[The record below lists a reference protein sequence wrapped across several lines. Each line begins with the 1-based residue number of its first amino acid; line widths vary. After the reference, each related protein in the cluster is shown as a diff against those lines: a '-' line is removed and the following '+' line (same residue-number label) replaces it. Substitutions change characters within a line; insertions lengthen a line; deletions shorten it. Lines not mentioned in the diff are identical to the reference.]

1 MDLFYFIQN
10 TFSPVSFGLNFFVNT
25 ETTLRPKSR
34 EGRQLFLLRH
44 RNCYIS
50 TKTENVE
57 LKNGELTRAG
67 FLELNQMEAEDNQG
81 DTDDLWVTL
90 SNMGYNKGL
99 NVDEVGVVYHP
110 HF

>member
-1 MDLFYFIQN
+1 MCSVPIL
-10 TFSPVSFGLNFFVNT
+10 SVSVWVSGNVN
-25 ETTLRPKSR
+25 K
-34 EGRQLFLLRH
+34 LFLLQC
-44 RNCYIS
+44 RNYSIS
-50 TKTENVE
+50 TKPENVE

-99 NVDEVGVVYHP
+99 NVDEVSDG
-110 HF
+110 